1 MTSNTPTQLNKFEVE
16 YPIYTV
22 RWLAIH
28 ALGVPTVW
36 FLGAIAAMQFI
47 TREDQLPFRIELFGL
62 DSRVSLVLIP
72 LAISVIWNVLNFG
85 KPTLQEIRNV
95 LTRLNR

>member
-1 MTSNTPTQLNKFEVE
+1 MTSSLNKQANQPDTE

-28 ALGVPTVW
+28 ALGVPSVW

-47 TREDQLPFRIELFGL
+47 TREGQLPVQISLFGL
-62 DSRVSLVLIP
+62 DSRVSLVLLP
-72 LAISVIWNVLNFG
+72 LLLSVIWNVVNFG
-85 KPTLQEIRNV
+85 KPTLQE
-95 LTRLNR
+95 LQKALGLQD

>member
-1 MTSNTPTQLNKFEVE
+1 MTSNTEINKFEIE
-16 YPIYTV
+16 YPIYTI
-22 RWLAIH
+22 RWLSIH

-47 TREDQLPFRIELFGL
+47 TREDQLPVKIELFGL

-72 LAISVIWNVLNFG
+72 LAISVVWNVIYFG
-85 KPTLQEIRNV
+85 KPTLQEIKKF
-95 LTRLNR
+95 LTR

>member
-1 MTSNTPTQLNKFEVE
+1 MTSNLANQAQQPE
-16 YPIYTV
+16 YPIYTI

-47 TREDQLPFRIELFGL
+47 TREGQLPVQIEILGL
-62 DSRVSLVLIP
+62 DSRLSLVLVP
-72 LAISVIWNVLNFG
+72 LIISVIWNAINFG
-85 KPTLQEIRNV
+85 KPTIQEIQKV
-95 LTRLNR
+95 LSR